1 MADEGAIMKIDLH
14 DWAAS
19 PAIDITDFV
28 AREMDDLDVGG
39 VLEEALHTARNTAK
53 AFGRLVELL
62 AEKNTLTPTE
72 VSFIATGYHNH
83 HATFED

>member
-1 MADEGAIMKIDLH
+1 MKIDLH
-14 DWAAS
+14 DWAAE
-19 PAIDITDFV
+19 PAINIAEFV
-28 AREMDDLDVGG
+28 AQEMDDCDIGG
-39 VLEEALHTARNTAK
+39 VLEEALHTARSAAK

-62 AEKNTLTPTE
+62 AQKNALTPTE